1 MKKIFTLIAV
11 AAMTLA
17 ANAQEKTWDFTAT
30 PADVVTALDAKVTA
44 GEWKYDEP
52 RYHNQVN
59 VPGETDLGTYLDY
72 AAWEGLKVSAKN
84 AGDIGIS
91 SKVGRLRIN
100 KDMYMQINAS
110 NAYFTL
116 TGLKAGDEITFKATS
131 ANATAARTVTLTNA
145 TVKDGEETSFSV
157 AGSDSG
163 VTETTLTVTEDG
175 DVTITQSGGMN
186 VSYISVTSSTG
197 VEAVAEAKAKVAAPA
212 KVIKGGKLYI
222 GNYNAAG
229 QKVK

>member
-17 ANAQEKTWDFTAT
+17 ANAQKTWDFTAT

-44 GEWKYDEP
+44 GDWKFADP
-52 RYHNQVN
+52 RYHNAVD
-59 VPGETDLGTYLDY
+59 VPGETDLGTYLGY

-84 AGDIGIS
+84 GGAIGIS
-91 SKVGRLRIN
+91 SGTGRLRIN

-110 NAYFTL
+110 NAYFIL

-131 ANATAARTVTLTNA
+131 ANATDARTATLTNA
-145 TVKDGEETSFSV
+145 TVKESGEASFSV
-157 AGSDSG
+157 AGSESG
-163 VTETTLTVTEDG
+163 VTEATLVVTADG
-175 DVTITQSGGMN
+175 DVTLTQSSGLN
-186 VSYISVTSSTG
+186 VSYIGVTSSTAITN
-197 VEAVAEAKAKVAAPA
+197 VNANDNAKAAPA

-229 QKVK
+229 QQVK